1 METLGIIGFVFGLGA
16 LSMVIQLKT
25 TVETLK
31 KDVEELKKQQLII
44 I

>member
-1 METLGIIGFVFGLGA
+1 MEVFGIIGFVFGLGA

-31 KDVEELKKQQLII
+31 KEVEELKKETSTN
-44 I
+44 

>member
-1 METLGIIGFVFGLGA
+1 METLGIIGFVFGLSA

-31 KDVEELKKQQLII
+31 KDVEELKKQ
-44 I
+44 